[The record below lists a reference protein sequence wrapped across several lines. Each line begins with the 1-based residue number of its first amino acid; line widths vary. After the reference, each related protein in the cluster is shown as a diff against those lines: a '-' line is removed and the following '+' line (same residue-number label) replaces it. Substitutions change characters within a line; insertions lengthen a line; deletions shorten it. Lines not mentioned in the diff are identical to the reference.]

1 MYKRTNLLGTFEKV
15 IVSCAVGYCVIR
27 GSLAE
32 PPLLVLFWKRTRMFV
47 FMVYSSKPRRANAF
61 GSFLEKNNKEG
72 ILHNFHSKKEA
83 TFNLDVSWL

>member
-1 MYKRTNLLGTFEKV
+1 
-15 IVSCAVGYCVIR
+15 
-27 GSLAE
+27 
-32 PPLLVLFWKRTRMFV
+32 MFV